1 MTVRDHYRQI
11 CVLVLGIVAAS
22 FVLTASPA
30 NAQSGPFSA
39 LAGSWSGGGKVT
51 FSDGS
56 SDRLRCRATYSVG
69 GGGNQ
74 TQLTLRCASDS
85 YNFSL
90 SSSIQAQGSAVSGS
104 WSEAT
109 RGISGT
115 LSGTANARG
124 FQLQVIGPAFAAGLN
139 LSVNGNRQIVQ
150 IAAPASQITS
160 ATITL
165 TRGS

>member
-1 MTVRDHYRQI
+1 MTVHDRHRRI
-11 CVLVLGIVAAS
+11 CVLVIGFVAAS
-22 FVLTASPA
+22 FVFTALPA
-30 NAQSGPFSA
+30 NAQSGPFAA
-39 LAGSWSGGGKVT
+39 LAGSWSGGGKIS

-56 SDRLRCRATYSVG
+56 ADRLRCRATYSVG

-74 TQLTLRCASDS
+74 AQLTLRCASDS
-85 YNFSL
+85 YNFNL
-90 SSSIQAQGSAVSGS
+90 SGSIQAQGGSVSGS
-104 WSEAT
+104 WSEST

-115 LSGTANARG
+115 LSGSASARG
-124 FQLQVIGPAFAAGLN
+124 LQLQVIGPAFAAGLS
-139 LSVNGNRQIVQ
+139 LSVNGNRQIVS